1 MKTYTVTEAAKLAHC
16 HPETLREYIRAGKL
30 TAAKVGRAYCIRQT
44 KLDEFLE
51 QLENDVVQTS
61 LEHESEQKCQKAVP
75 KAAKITAST
84 SATAFGT
91 WTSGHQA
98 ASALDALLAHK
109 TSKKPKNCVQN

>member
-1 MKTYTVTEAAKLAHC
+1 MKTYTVAEAAKLVHC

-61 LEHESEQKCQKAVP
+61 LKHESEEKCQKIQTDCISVMAH
-75 KAAKITAST
+75 
-84 SATAFGT
+84 GT
-91 WTSGHQA
+91 WISERQV

-109 TSKKPKNCVQN
+109 TSKKPKNCARN